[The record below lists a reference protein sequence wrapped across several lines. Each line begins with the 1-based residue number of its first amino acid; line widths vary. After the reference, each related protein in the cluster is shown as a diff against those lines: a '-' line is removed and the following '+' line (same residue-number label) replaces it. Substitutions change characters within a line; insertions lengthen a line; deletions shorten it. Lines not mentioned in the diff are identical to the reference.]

1 MTMPGKKKPSS
12 KHVFEIDSGP
22 VDQSLE
28 KAMEM
33 HEMMAKAYWAML
45 EKNLEYMGEAMRVLC
60 DSSPLKNM
68 PNHDLCE
75 NWIKEVR
82 AAQDASLNSLR
93 DLMDGY
99 YNTIVEANR
108 NLVKKL

>member
-1 MTMPGKKKPSS
+1 MTTSTKKSHSS
-12 KHVFEIDSGP
+12 KHVFEIDSSPG
-22 VDQSLE
+22 DLSLH

-33 HEMMAKAYWAML
+33 HEMMAKAYWTMM

-75 NWIKEVR
+75 NWLKEVR
-82 AAQDASLNSLR
+82 AAQDASLNSMR
-93 DLMDGY
+93 GLMDGY
-99 YNTIVEANR
+99 YKALVEFN
-108 NLVKKL
+108 VSKGKK